1 MAKTQAM
8 IGFNGGGAF
17 YSQTPK
23 SCLEDLGVNKGV
35 NKGSFSK
42 GAGAKHLRIL
52 KGDVI
57 LNGVKNRRNERI
69 GLTQRFFKQS
79 SQNDKL
85 DYPRPLW

>member
-1 MAKTQAM
+1 MNLT
-8 IGFNGGGAF
+8 GGGAF

-23 SCLEDLGVNKGV
+23 SSLEDLGV

-52 KGDVI
+52 KSDVI

-69 GLTQRFFKQS
+69 GLTQQFFEQS
-79 SQNDKL
+79 SQNDISC
-85 DYPRPLW
+85 YPRPVGERVPKAG